1 MVIGDLGLARN
12 KDSIRS
18 SSRGAGTIYYMSPE
32 THNNQTVEKA
42 SDIWYF
48 RIKLENSI
56 GIFFYFILLKGHLVV
71 YFMSYLN

>member
-1 MVIGDLGLARN
+1 MVIGDLGLARK

-32 THNNQTVEKA
+32 THNNQIVILA

-48 RIKLENSI
+48 RLKLENLI
-56 GIFFYFILLKGHLVV
+56 LKKFLILYF
-71 YFMSYLN
+71 

>member
-32 THNNQTVEKA
+32 THNNQKVEKA

-48 RIKLENSI
+48 GNS
-56 GIFFYFILLKGHLVV
+56 KTQ
-71 YFMSYLN
+71 